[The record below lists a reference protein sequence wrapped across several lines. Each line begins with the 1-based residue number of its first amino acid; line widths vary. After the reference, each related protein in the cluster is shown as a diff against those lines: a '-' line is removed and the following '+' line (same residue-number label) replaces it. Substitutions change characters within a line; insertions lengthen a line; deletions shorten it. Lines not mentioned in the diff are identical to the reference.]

1 MDDGGPTAS
10 ILLFLLLLILDAV
23 IYGFGSAIQNLNIKE
38 EERRAL
44 EEHNRKSSRLCR
56 LIHGAESYVNMVQV
70 IITFVNLIA
79 GSYFFRALLIWIR
92 AFAADTV
99 KRWMEEPSYLEYGVL
114 TAFSF
119 VAAVL
124 FLLYI
129 LLVFGVLVPK
139 KLAARKPEKWAYG
152 LVGFIWILK
161 TLLTPF
167 TALVAVTSSAVLSL
181 CGIRADEDHNDV
193 TEDEII
199 SMVNEGHEQGVIQAS
214 EAEMITNIFEFGDKE
229 ATDIMTNRRDIVAI
243 DCRMSFGEV
252 LQFILNGNNS
262 RYPVYK
268 DNIDNI
274 IGILH
279 MKDALR
285 RQSQIDWSRPLE
297 EVEDLL
303 REVRFIPETRKIDV
317 LFKTMQSMKLQMVI
331 VVDEYGQTSGLIA
344 MEDILEEIVG
354 NILDEYDDEEIC
366 IRQQGQDEYIIEGK
380 TKLQDI
386 EERFG
391 ITFDEEE
398 FETVNGYLIAKLE
411 HIPAP
416 DEQFDTTVD
425 GYNFKILSV
434 ENKMISQVLVTRLS
448 GTPNRETAPEEDRQT
463 EDSAAG

>member
-10 ILLFLLLLILDAV
+10 ILLFFLLLVLDAA
-23 IYGFGSAIQNLNIKE
+23 IYGFGSAIQNLNVKE

-44 EEHNRKSSRLCR
+44 EDGNKKSIRLCR
-56 LIHGAESYVNMVQV
+56 LIHGSEGYVNMVQV
-70 IITFVNLIA
+70 IVTFVNLIA
-79 GSYFFRALLIWIR
+79 GGYFLRSFRTFIRDFAGGMMKNWEEDPSWLLNGLLPAVSLLAAILLI
-92 AFAADTV
+92 
-99 KRWMEEPSYLEYGVL
+99 
-114 TAFSF
+114 
-119 VAAVL
+119 
-124 FLLYI
+124 LYI

-139 KLAARKPEKWAYG
+139 KLAARAPEKWAYR
-152 LVGFIWILK
+152 LIGFVWVLK
-161 TLLTPF
+161 TLLTPL
-167 TALVAVTSSAVLSL
+167 TALVTLTSNAVLL
-181 CGIRADEDHNDV
+181 LFGIREDDGRSDV

-243 DCRMSFGEV
+243 DCRMSFGEAV
-252 LQFILNGNNS
+252 AFMLNGNNS

-268 DNIDNI
+268 ENIDHI
-274 IGILH
+274 IGVLH

-285 RQSQIDWSRPLE
+285 RQQQIDSHMPLE
-297 EVEDLL
+297 EIPGLL
-303 REVRFIPETRKIDV
+303 RQVRFIPETRKIDA

-354 NILDEYDDEEIC
+354 NILDEYDDEEVC
-366 IRQQGQDEYIIEGK
+366 IQQKGQDEYVIEGK
-380 TKLQDI
+380 TRLEDL

-391 ITFDEEE
+391 IVFDEDA
-398 FETVNGYLIAKLE
+398 FETINGFLIAKLE

-416 DEQFDTTVD
+416 KEQFDTTVG

-434 ENKMISQVLVTRLS
+434 ENKMISQVLVTRLAEPES
-448 GTPNRETAPEEDRQT
+448 AEKEPEEK
-463 EDSAAG
+463 EENKPKE

>member
-10 ILLFLLLLILDAV
+10 ILLFLLLLILDTV
-23 IYGFGSAIQNLNIKE
+23 IYGFGSAIQNLNLKE

-44 EEHNRKSSRLCR
+44 EEHNKKSSRLCR

-79 GSYFFRALLIWIR
+79 GSYFFRRLLLAIR
-92 AFAADTV
+92 SFAGDVV
-99 KRWMEEPSYLEYGVL
+99 KRWMEEPTYFGYGLV
-114 TAFSF
+114 TAVSF
-119 VAAVL
+119 LLAVL
-124 FLLYI
+124 FILYI

-139 KLAARKPEKWAYG
+139 KLASRKPEKWAYS
-152 LVGFIWILK
+152 LVDFIWFLK
-161 TLLTPF
+161 IVLTPF
-167 TALVAVTSSAVLSL
+167 TALVAVTSRGVLML
-181 CGIRADEDHNDV
+181 FGIREDDDHNDV

-229 ATDIMTNRRDIVAI
+229 ATDIMTNRRDMVAI
-243 DCRMSFGEV
+243 DCRMSFGEAV
-252 LQFILNGNNS
+252 QFMLTGNNS

-268 DNIDNI
+268 DNIDHI

-285 RQSQIDWSRPLE
+285 RQSQIDWNRPLE
-297 EVEDLL
+297 EIPDLL
-303 REVRFIPETRKIDV
+303 REVRFIPETRKIDA

-366 IRQQGQDEYIIEGK
+366 IRQKGQDEYVIEGK
-380 TKLQDI
+380 TKLEDL

-391 ITFDEEE
+391 IHFDEEE

-411 HIPAP
+411 HIPTP

-425 GYNFKILSV
+425 GYNFKIISV
-434 ENKMISQVLVTRLS
+434 ENKMISQVLVTRLPD
-448 GTPNRETAPEEDRQT
+448 TN
-463 EDSAAG
+463 EDSESPEVQ

>member
-23 IYGFGSAIQNLNIKE
+23 IYGFGSAIQNLNLKE

-44 EEHNRKSSRLCR
+44 EEHNKKASRLCR
-56 LIHGAESYVNMVQV
+56 MIHGAESYVNMVQV

-79 GSYFFRALLIWIR
+79 GSYFFRMLLLTIR
-92 AFAADTV
+92 EFAGDVV
-99 KRWMEEPSYLEYGVL
+99 KRWMEEPAYWGYGLV
-114 TAFSF
+114 TAVSF
-119 VAAVL
+119 LLAVL
-124 FLLYI
+124 FILYI

-139 KLAARKPEKWAYG
+139 KLAARKPESWAYS
-152 LVGFIWILK
+152 LVGFIWFLK
-161 TLLTPF
+161 ILLTPF
-167 TALVAVTSSAVLSL
+167 TALVAVTSRGVLML
-181 CGIRADEDHNDV
+181 MGIREDDGHNDV

-243 DCRMSFGEV
+243 DCRMSFGEAV
-252 LQFILNGNNS
+252 QFMLNENNS
-262 RYPVYK
+262 RFPVYK
-268 DNIDNI
+268 ENIDHI

-285 RQSQIDWSRPLE
+285 RQSQIDWNRPLE
-297 EVEDLL
+297 EIPDLM
-303 REVRFIPETRKIDV
+303 REVRFIPETRKIDA

-366 IRQQGQDEYIIEGK
+366 IRQKGQDEYVIEGK
-380 TKLQDI
+380 TKLSDL
-386 EERFG
+386 EERFD
-391 ITFDEEE
+391 IHFDEEE
-398 FETVNGYLIAKLE
+398 FETINGYLIAKLE
-411 HIPAP
+411 HIPFP
-416 DEQFDTTVD
+416 DEQYDTTVD

-434 ENKMISQVLVTRLS
+434 DNKMISQVLVTRLPD
-448 GTPNRETAPEEDRQT
+448 TPKDEESPEAQ
-463 EDSAAG
+463 